1 MAWEDRIYEKVNSED
16 TAIAETSVGCN
27 IRLEH
32 WEEKNR
38 GERYSE

>member
-1 MAWEDRIYEKVNSED
+1 MAREGRIHEKVNSED

-32 WEEKNR
+32 WKEENR
-38 GERYSE
+38 GERY